1 MSVHEN
7 MLSDIPDIAKFV
19 TTEVESVELP
29 VNLEKILMSG
39 FQIKVNNNLDY
50 YNEMFTYL
58 L

>member
-1 MSVHEN
+1 